1 MFLHKVQYLSSG
13 GSKSKK
19 FDDSYYFSSN
29 SLKSK
34 EQVRFR
40 YTSRYDRKKK
50 GGRAPSILLQFPFYT
65 YSM

>member
-1 MFLHKVQYLSSG
+1 MLLHKVQYLSSG

-50 GGRAPSILLQFPFYT
+50 GGKSPFNSFTIPLLYL
-65 YSM
+65 SM